1 MNNFKIFQR
10 LAIPL
15 LSLTLISC
23 TTVKYYPANFV
34 ESLKHPTKFPD
45 VFSSTVQ
52 NIEDVAAKNPL
63 GENEEIKITNVGEN
77 KNSSMHLV
85 QIRENGELR
94 PHYHKQHDEVIYV
107 KKGSGIATLDGAR
120 YIVKPGSILQI
131 PGKTVHKFLNTG
143 GEQFIAV
150 SIFSPPFD
158 GRDEKKIKER
168 RKTDRSTKE
177 EKRLASKK
185 PEKVTQKED
194 SPSGKRPTE
203 PAGEEVKT
211 DTEVTESKN
220 VAEKDLNKP
229 AKKILDTDTENIP
242 FTSKKL
248 STSEGKK
255 KIKETKSTEEPPIN
269 IEELHEKLSKL
280 LELKEEGTISSK
292 EYEEKKDALIKGKD
306 IGGLPEPKGIAKK
319 KTPIIEEES
328 SVEQAEE
335 HAAIDT
341 RERVTDEYEDN
352 VVSQPPLSSENELG
366 TQEVESTEE
375 KELPTNDKLEMLEE
389 MKQEGLISEEAYERK
404 KEAIIGTTEEKDI
417 LTPSENINKDN
428 IESPVNEAES
438 VEKKESRVEDKLKT
452 LEEMK
457 QEGLITEED
466 YESKKKAIVGSS
478 EENTTSILPES
489 ITKDEDE
496 KVEDLK
502 ELFDQ
507 GLITKDDYELKLKE
521 ITDAQTHNISPD
533 TSAEKGIENDK
544 LSELNELRKEGL
556 ISEEDYELKKSQ
568 LLGK

>member
-1 MNNFKIFQR
+1 
-10 LAIPL
+10 
-15 LSLTLISC
+15 
-23 TTVKYYPANFV
+23 
-34 ESLKHPTKFPD
+34 
-45 VFSSTVQ
+45 
-52 NIEDVAAKNPL
+52 
-63 GENEEIKITNVGEN
+63 
-77 KNSSMHLV
+77 
-85 QIRENGELR
+85 
-94 PHYHKQHDEVIYV
+94 
-107 KKGSGIATLDGAR
+107 
-120 YIVKPGSILQI
+120 
-131 PGKTVHKFLNTG
+131 
-143 GEQFIAV
+143 
-150 SIFSPPFD
+150 
-158 GRDEKKIKER
+158 
-168 RKTDRSTKE
+168 KE

-185 PEKVTQKED
+185 PEKVTQEED
-194 SPSGKRPTE
+194 SSSGKRPAE
-203 PAGEEVKT
+203 PAVEEVKT

-341 RERVTDEYEDN
+341 WERVPDEYEDN
-352 VVSQPPLSSENELG
+352 VVSQPPLSSENEPG
-366 TQEVESTEE
+366 TREVESTEE

-389 MKQEGLISEEAYERK
+389 MKQEGLISEEAYESK

-466 YESKKKAIVGSS
+466 YESKKMAIVGSS

>member
-10 LAIPL
+10 LAIPF
-15 LSLTLISC
+15 LSLSLISC

-220 VAEKDLNKP
+220 AAEKDLNKP

-242 FTSKKL
+242 LTSKKL

-255 KIKETKSTEEPPIN
+255 KIKETKSTEEPPMN

-306 IGGLPEPKGIAKK
+306 IGWLPEPKGIAKK

-341 RERVTDEYEDN
+341 RERVPDEYKDN
-352 VVSQPPLSSENELG
+352 VVSQPPLSSENEPR
-366 TQEVESTEE
+366 TREVESTEE
-375 KELPTNDKLEMLEE
+375 KELPTNDKLE
-389 MKQEGLISEEAYERK
+389 
-404 KEAIIGTTEEKDI
+404 
-417 LTPSENINKDN
+417 
-428 IESPVNEAES
+428 
-438 VEKKESRVEDKLKT
+438 T

-466 YESKKKAIVGSS
+466 YESKKMAIVGSS

-489 ITKDEDE
+489 ITKDE

-533 TSAEKGIENDK
+533 TSAEKGIGNDK

-556 ISEEDYELKKSQ
+556 ISEEDYELKESQ

>member
-10 LAIPL
+10 LAIPF
-15 LSLTLISC
+15 LSLSLISC

-220 VAEKDLNKP
+220 AAEKDLNKP

-255 KIKETKSTEEPPIN
+255 KIKETKATEEPPIN

-306 IGGLPEPKGIAKK
+306 IGWLPEPKGIAKK

-341 RERVTDEYEDN
+341 RERVPDEYKDN
-352 VVSQPPLSSENELG
+352 VVSQPPLSSENEPR
-366 TQEVESTEE
+366 TREVESTEE

-389 MKQEGLISEEAYERK
+389 MKQEGLISEEDYESK

-466 YESKKKAIVGSS
+466 YESKKMAIVGSS
-478 EENTTSILPES
+478 KENATSILPES

-533 TSAEKGIENDK
+533 TSAEKGIGNDK

-556 ISEEDYELKKSQ
+556 ISEEDYELKESQ